1 MKGLF
6 FQEVRKN
13 LCECIQIFGYET
25 LSLPEG
31 QLTAIAKLDLLE
43 VDIFVKNISWKKR
56 KTNYNA

>member
-43 VDIFVKNISWKKR
+43 VDIFVENIS
-56 KTNYNA
+56 